1 VLRSPTGSA
10 YLLET
15 KALAGQMAFMSA
27 EKSGGLILRNS
38 RHSSRSEMSAA
49 ASSLHSLFVGGKLD
63 QRVGEA

>member
-1 VLRSPTGSA
+1 
-10 YLLET
+10 LET